1 MPDRVRRTVGNEV
14 GFEIDARLAE
24 DGAIVAETVGL
35 TTAAGW
41 IAAEGRVAPADDS
54 VDATFRLVSEDAA
67 PLGALAGIGLGRL
80 EIEARVQG
88 ALSAPQATVKLAA
101 GDLADRKRTHLT
113 SRKSRDESMP

>member
-1 MPDRVRRTVGNEV
+1 M
-14 GFEIDARLAE
+14 DARLAE

-54 VDATFRLVSEDAA
+54 VDATIRLVSEDAA

-101 GDLADRKRTHLT
+101 
-113 SRKSRDESMP
+113 RDQIGRAACMESVCQ